1 MKNKILILTILSSLI
16 SFSQDINTSNP
27 DMNIT
32 AQVIKP
38 LVVTNS
44 GDINFGK
51 VIQGTT
57 ATATDN
63 HFLISGEPKQNIK
76 ISINGSN
83 MNSFSKTVR
92 LTHDKLKNETLD
104 VKLTNV
110 SHDGQNT
117 KLDNDGKFKYKFDA
131 STSPTNLT
139 EPGLYSGV
147 LSVKVTFN

>member
-1 MKNKILILTILSSLI
+1 MKNKILILAILSSLI
-16 SFSQDINTSNP
+16 SFSKDINTSNH

-38 LVVTNS
+38 LAITNS

-57 ATATDN
+57 STAADN
-63 HFLISGEPKQNIK
+63 HFLISGEPKENVK
-76 ISINGSN
+76 IDINGKN
-83 MNSFSKTVR
+83 MNAFDKTVT
-92 LTHDKLKNETLD
+92 LTHDKLKNKTLD

-110 SHDGQNT
+110 SHDGNNT
-117 KLDNDGKFKYKFDA
+117 KLDEDGKFKYKFDA
-131 STSPTNLT
+131 SVSPTNLT
-139 EPGLYSGV
+139 EPGLYSGI

>member
-1 MKNKILILTILSSLI
+1 T
-16 SFSQDINTSNP
+16 SFSKDINTSNP

-57 ATATDN
+57 STAADN
-63 HFLISGEPKQNIK
+63 HFLISGEPGQNIK
-76 ISINGSN
+76 LDINGSN
-83 MNSFSKTVR
+83 MNAFSKTVT
-92 LTHDKLKNETLD
+92 LTHDKLKTKTLN

-110 SHDGQNT
+110 SHGGNNT
-117 KLDNDGKFKYKFDA
+117 KLDKDGKFKYKFDA
-131 STSPTNLT
+131 SVSPTTLT
-139 EPGLYSGV
+139 EPGLYSGI

>member
-1 MKNKILILTILSSLI
+1 MKNKILILAILSSLT
-16 SFSQDINTSNP
+16 SFSQDINNSNP

-92 LTHDKLKNETLD
+92 LTHDKLKNKTLD

-117 KLDNDGKFKYKFDA
+117 KLDKDGKFRYTFDA